1 MRSEMIES
9 TEDIRVEAYRNVRER
24 DLAGRA
30 GLFIA
35 EGLFVVRTLLSDASL
50 YEPASLLIAQRRV
63 EELRED
69 IEKCQCQ
76 PPVYVASQ
84 QVLND
89 IAGFDIH
96 RGVLAAG
103 RRRAV
108 SLSVEEIVTACD
120 RAGARTL
127 IAIEGLTNH
136 DNVGGIFRNAAAFGA
151 GGVLLSERCCDPLYR
166 KAIRVSMGAALR
178 VPHGR
183 AERFEDAIGELSK
196 RGWRVMALTP
206 AADAME
212 INEFVETLENEGEN
226 ARVAVVLGAEGD
238 GLGVGAQQAADARV
252 RIAMAPGVDSL
263 NVAVASGIALHALCA
278 QRSK

>member
-9 TEDIRVEAYRNVRER
+9 TEDVRVEAYRNVRER
-24 DLAGRA
+24 DLAGRS

-35 EGLFVVRTLLSDASL
+35 EGLFVVRTLLSEASL
-50 YEPASLLIAQRRV
+50 YEPDSLLIARRRV
-63 EELRED
+63 QELRED
-69 IEKCQCQ
+69 IEKCQHE

-103 RRRAV
+103 RRLAAV
-108 SLSVEEIVTACD
+108 MRVDEIIAACD
-120 RAGARTL
+120 RTGARTL

-136 DNVGGIFRNAAAFGA
+136 DNIGGIFRNAAAFGA

-178 VPHGR
+178 VPFAR

-206 AADAME
+206 AADAIE
-212 INEFVETLENEGEN
+212 INEFVTTLENKETD

-238 GLGVGAQQAADARV
+238 GLGASALQAAEARV
-252 RIAMAPGVDSL
+252 RIAIEPGVDSL
-263 NVAVASGIALHALCA
+263 NVAVASGIALHALSA
-278 QRSK
+278 LQRD